1 MDIRFHSE
9 EILLQKII
17 QNSYKDPIRETI
29 MTEETIGGKPVTI
42 TKDGD
47 KIKLEFHPAA
57 KDAKHP
63 KSVSFQITLSNA
75 DLTKI
80 KKSL

>member
-1 MDIRFHSE
+1 MAE
-9 EILLQKII
+9 EI
-17 QNSYKDPIRETI
+17 
-29 MTEETIGGKPVTI
+29 IGGKPVTI

-63 KSVSFQITLSNA
+63 KSVSFQITLSNT